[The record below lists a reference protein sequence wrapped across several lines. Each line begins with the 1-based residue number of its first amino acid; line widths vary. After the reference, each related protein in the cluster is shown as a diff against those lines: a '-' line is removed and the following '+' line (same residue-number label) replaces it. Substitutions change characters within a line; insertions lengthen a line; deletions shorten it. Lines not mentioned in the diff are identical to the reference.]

1 MSRAAQQVRLSL
13 KSTLDAPGQA
23 RSQATVLLRAHLS
36 AAEMV
41 DVMLMLSELVTN
53 AVRHPSVAANA
64 TVKIDVALAA
74 DCLRIEVADGGDG
87 FDVLSQVPSSTG
99 GMGLM
104 IIDAAASRWGVSDGV
119 PHFVW
124 FELDRDR
131 ELAATG

>member
-1 MSRAAQQVRLSL
+1 M
-13 KSTLDAPGQA
+13 
-23 RSQATVLLRAHLS
+23 LLRRQLS

-64 TVKIDVALAA
+64 TVNVDIALAD
-74 DCLRIEVADGGDG
+74 DCLRIEVADDGNG
-87 FDVLSQVPSSTG
+87 FDIPDVAPSSSG
-99 GMGLM
+99 GMGLL
-104 IIDAAASRWGVSDGV
+104 IVDAAASRWGVSDGV

-124 FELDRDR
+124 FELDRDT